1 MKQQHVWPEG
11 HWNWPIPVSHKHG
24 VRCGQMLWVGGQVD
38 LTPEG
43 AVCNPGDLD
52 AQIPNA
58 MAAMGRVLSD
68 LGADVGDLVKLL
80 CFYVNGGSVDEAAFL
95 NSVAACLPLDVKCAV
110 TAVPVPY
117 LAYPGMAVEIE
128 GIAMRGEQGEALSRI
143 HVDGAPGLMAV
154 PAPFVHALQC
164 GKMIFVSGQSPMTDE
179 GEVLFAGDI
188 VTQTKQVMKQHAA
201 LLGAL
206 GADLD
211 DAVKLNRWY
220 VGHGS
225 EADFEPAALACG
237 AHFSEPGPC
246 GTGIPIPRHAV
257 AGQQIKIELI
267 CMRGEDGAR
276 LARRHV
282 WPESLWDWTID
293 LPYKH
298 GLKCHDMI
306 FLGGQ
311 VSLDKAGHAFSPD
324 ELAAQTR
331 TAMTHIGTILGDLG
345 AGYADVCKVIAYY
358 EGKCGQ
364 DTLHENLAIRS
375 SCFAEPGPA
384 TTGIPFPRLAYP
396 GMVIEIAVI
405 AMTEPDE
412 G

>member
-1 MKQQHVWPEG
+1 MKKHHVWPEG
-11 HWNWPIPVSHKHG
+11 HWNWPIPVTHKHG
-24 VRCGQMLWVGGQVD
+24 VRCGQMLFVGGQVD
-38 LTPEG
+38 LTPQG
-43 AVCNPGDLD
+43 AVCNPGDLH

-58 MAAMGRVLSD
+58 MAAFGRVLGD
-68 LGADVGDLVKLL
+68 LGAGLPDLVKLL
-80 CFYVNGGSVDEAAFL
+80 CFYVNDGSVDEAGFL
-95 NSVAACLPLDVKCAV
+95 DVVAACLPAETKCAV

-128 GIAMRGEQGEALSRI
+128 GIAMRAENGEALSRI
-143 HVDGAPGLMAV
+143 HVDGAPGLAHL
-154 PAPFVHALQC
+154 PGRFVHALQC
-164 GKMIFVSGQSPMTDE
+164 AKMIFVSGQSPVTDA

-188 VTQTKQVMKQHAA
+188 VTQTKQVMKQHAT

-220 VGHGS
+220 VGHGT

-237 AHFSEPGPC
+237 VHFAEPGPC
-246 GTGIPIPRHAV
+246 GTGIPLPCHAV
-257 AGQQIKIELI
+257 PGQQIKIELI
-267 CMRGEDGAR
+267 CMRGEDGER

-282 WPESLWDWTID
+282 WPDSLWDWTID

-311 VSLDKAGHAFSPD
+311 VSLDKQGRAIAPN

-331 TAMTHIGTILGDLG
+331 TAMANIGTILRELG
-345 AGYADVCKVIAYY
+345 ADYADVCKVIAFY
-358 EGKCGQ
+358 EGECGE
-364 DTLHENLAIRS
+364 DTLHENFAIRS
-375 SCFAEPGPA
+375 ACFAEPGPA
-384 TTGIPFPRLAYP
+384 TTGLPFPRLAYP

-405 AMTEPDE
+405 AMTEPDK